1 MIYHLP
7 SRKLKLMETDKSTND
22 LVSMCFM
29 LSSVQTKTLCK
40 VLPSIT
46 NHMIPWSHKI
56 LDLNPGLLN
65 I

>member
-1 MIYHLP
+1 
-7 SRKLKLMETDKSTND
+7 METDKSTND